1 MSPSD
6 DPFEIPVV
14 YEDETA
20 MVVDKPSG
28 VLVHPHPMDPH
39 SPDCLDLVSRSTG
52 HRVYAVHRLDRPASG
67 LLVLCKKRE
76 LVEGYAKLFRER
88 RVVKEYLAI
97 VRGFVEGEDTV
108 RHPVRRQ
115 VHGERVPAETSYR
128 GLCCAEVPH
137 PVGPYETARYTL
149 VWLELHTGRS
159 HQARKHMHHI
169 AHPIVGDRRY
179 GDTAHNR
186 FFAEELGTRE
196 LYLRAWSLELVHPYR
211 KVRLA
216 IRAGLSPSWYAT
228 LSKLGIQPPAIY
240 RERVAREEPAAGAGE

>member
-1 MSPSD
+1 MLAD
-6 DPFEIPVV
+6 DPGAEIPVL
-14 YEDETA
+14 YEDETVL
-20 MVVDKPSG
+20 VVDKPAG

-39 SPDCLDLVSRSTG
+39 SPNCVDLVSQRTG
-52 HRVYAVHRLDRPASG
+52 RRMYAAHRLDRPASG

-76 LVEGYAKLFRER
+76 LVEGFAKLFRER
-88 RVVKEYLAI
+88 RVVKEYLAV
-97 VRGFVEGEDTV
+97 VRGFVEGADTV
-108 RHPVRRQ
+108 DHPVRRQ

-128 GLCCAEVPH
+128 GLVKTEMPH

-186 FFAEELGTRE
+186 FFAEELGARE
-196 LYLRAWSLELVHPYR
+196 LFLRAWSLELVHPYR
-211 KVRLA
+211 NTRLV

-228 LSKLGIQPPAIY
+228 LSKLGITPPALY
-240 RERVAREEPAAGAGE
+240 EERGVHEEPTTGGE